1 MSFAGFVDFEVAAHD
16 APIRGLRG
24 GEGPP
29 LLLLHGGDHTHALW
43 EPVADRLAG
52 RHTVIATHLT
62 DDGERTH
69 RAIAADHLT
78 VMSALGFEQ
87 FMVCGHGRG
96 ARVAQR
102 LALDHGPRIERM
114 MVLDIAPTLHDDGSD
129 AVDGVL
135 TPDLEHARI
144 DHERGI
150 RIACP
155 VRVLWGAQGP
165 LAASAQPLDGWR
177 RVARDTSGRSLPGD
191 HCVPHQAPEALLD
204 EMARFFDTRAC

>member
-1 MSFAGFVDFEVAAHD
+1 MSFTGFVDFEVAAKD
-16 APIRGLRG
+16 ASIRGLRG

-29 LLLLHGGDHTHALW
+29 LLLLHGGEHTHALW

-52 RHTVIATHLT
+52 RHTVIATHLADAGT
-62 DDGERTH
+62 RTH
-69 RAIAADHLT
+69 RDIAADHLT

-102 LALDHGPRIERM
+102 LALDHAPHIERM
-114 MVLDIAPTLHDDGSD
+114 MVLDIAPTLPEDGMG
-129 AVDGVL
+129 AIDG
-135 TPDLEHARI
+135 TAMPDLEHARA

-155 VRVLWGAQGP
+155 VRVLWGEQGP
-165 LAASAQPLDGWR
+165 LAASAQALEGWR

-191 HCVPHQAPEALLD
+191 ICVPRQAPEALLD